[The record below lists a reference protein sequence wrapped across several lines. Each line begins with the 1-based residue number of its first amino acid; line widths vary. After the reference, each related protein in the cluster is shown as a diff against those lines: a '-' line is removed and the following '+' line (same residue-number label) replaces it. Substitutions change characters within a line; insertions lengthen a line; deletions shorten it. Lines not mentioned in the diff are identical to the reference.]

1 MATIRI
7 YLDPRGVS
15 KGNPAPL
22 KLAITKRGSTT
33 YLGLDVKVLPS
44 QWDARTERVRDHK
57 NKVQINNYIHNR
69 KSEAENLL
77 MRLTSDGE
85 LTGFTCTQIKNRLAA
100 ILSPTPDTS
109 NLFVSRF
116 EHYLARQTNK
126 STSEKYS
133 ITLKRILEFNKHA
146 RTLSF
151 EDINKDWLTDFDQFL
166 LKYNPSKNSRN
177 IHFRNIRAVFND
189 AIDNE
194 ITTAYPFR
202 KFKIQPE
209 PTAKRSLSIE
219 QLRLLWNYP
228 VEPWQQRYLDIFKL
242 TFYLI
247 GINTIDLCNL
257 KGIENGRIIYRR
269 AKTGR
274 IYNIKVEPEA
284 LEIINRYRGTD
295 YLLNLSESFNRY
307 HTFVGKMDKGL
318 KSIGPATMCENPS
331 WKPNNKKHRL
341 HVKRESA
348 FPGLSIYWARHTW
361 ATIASELD
369 IPDAT
374 ISAALGHSINNP
386 TTAIYIDFNARKV
399 DEANRKV
406 IDYVLGQTESER
418 R

>member
-1 MATIRI
+1 MATIKI
-7 YLDPRGVS
+7 YLDLRGVS

-22 KLAITKRGSTT
+22 KLAITKRRSTT

-77 MRLTSDGE
+77 MRLTTDGE

-109 NLFVSRF
+109 NHFISRF
-116 EHYLARQTNK
+116 ERYLANLTNS
-126 STSEKYS
+126 STKEKYS
-133 ITLKRILEFNKHA
+133 ITLKRMMEFDRRA

-151 EDINKDWLTDFDQFL
+151 EDITKDWLIDFDRFL
-166 LKYNPSKNSRN
+166 LKYNPAKNSRN

-189 AIDNE
+189 AIDND

-209 PTAKRSLSIE
+209 PTAKRSLTID
-219 QLRLLWNYP
+219 QLRTLWSYP

-247 GINTIDLCNL
+247 GINTIDLCSL
-257 KGIENGRIIYRR
+257 KEIENGRIVYRR

-274 IYNIKVEPEA
+274 LYNIKVEPEA
-284 LEIINRYRGTD
+284 LEIIDRYRGKGQ
-295 YLLNLSESFNRY
+295 LLNLSATFKHY
-307 HTFVGKMDKGL
+307 HTFTGKLDKGL
-318 KSIGPATMCENPS
+318 KSIGPATMIDNPE
-331 WKPNNKKHRL
+331 WKPNSKKHRY
-341 HVKRESA
+341 HIQRTSA

-369 IPDAT
+369 IPKET
-374 ISAALGHSINNP
+374 IAKALGHGGSSV
-386 TTAIYIDFNARKV
+386 TDIYIDFDMRKV

-406 IDYVLGQTESER
+406 IDYVNGKQKPAET
-418 R
+418 

>member
-7 YLDPRGVS
+7 YLDVRGVA

-22 KLAITKRGSTT
+22 KLAITKHGSTT
-33 YLGLDVKVLPS
+33 YLGLDVKVHPS
-44 QWDARTERVRDHK
+44 QWDAKAERVKDAK

-69 KSEAENLL
+69 KSEVENLL
-77 MRLTSDGE
+77 MRLTADGE
-85 LTGFTCTQIKNRLAA
+85 LTGFTCTQIKNRLAE
-100 ILSPTPDTS
+100 ILFPKPDNS
-109 NLFVSRF
+109 NSFVSRF
-116 EHYLARQTNK
+116 ERYISKLTNN
-126 STSEKYS
+126 STIEKYS
-133 ITLKRILEFNKHA
+133 ITLKRILEFDKHA

-151 EDINKDWLTDFDQFL
+151 ENINKDWLTDFDQFL

-209 PTAKRSLSIE
+209 PTVKRSLSIQ

-228 VEPWQQRYLDIFKL
+228 VESWQQRYLDIFKL

-257 KGIENGRIIYRR
+257 KGIENGRIVYRR

-295 YLLNLSESFNRY
+295 YLLNLSESFTHY

-331 WKPNNKKHRL
+331 WKPDNKKHRL

>member
-7 YLDPRGVS
+7 YLDLRGVS

-100 ILSPTPDTS
+100 ILSPSPDTS

-116 EHYLARQTNK
+116 ERYLARQTNN
-126 STSEKYS
+126 STIEKYS
-133 ITLKRILEFNKHA
+133 ITLKRILEYDHKA

-151 EDINKDWLTDFDQFL
+151 EDVTKDWLSDFDLFL
-166 LKYNPSKNSRN
+166 VKYNPHKNSRN

-189 AIDNE
+189 AIDND

-209 PTAKRSLSIE
+209 PTAKRSLTIE
-219 QLRLLWNYP
+219 QLRTLWSYP

-247 GINTIDLCNL
+247 GINTIDLCSL
-257 KGIENGRIIYRR
+257 KDIENGRITYRR

-284 LEIINRYRGTD
+284 LEIINRYRGKSS
-295 YLLNLSESFNRY
+295 LLNLSDTFRHY
-307 HTFVGKMDKGL
+307 HTFTGKLDKGL
-318 KSIGPATMCENPS
+318 KSIGPATMTENPQ
-331 WKPNNKKHRL
+331 WKPNNKKHRY
-341 HVKRESA
+341 HIQRTSA

-369 IPDAT
+369 IPKET
-374 ISAALGHSINNP
+374 ISKALGHGGSSV
-386 TTAIYIDFNARKV
+386 TDIYIDFDMRKV

-406 IDYVLGQTESER
+406 IDYVLFGKE
-418 R
+418 